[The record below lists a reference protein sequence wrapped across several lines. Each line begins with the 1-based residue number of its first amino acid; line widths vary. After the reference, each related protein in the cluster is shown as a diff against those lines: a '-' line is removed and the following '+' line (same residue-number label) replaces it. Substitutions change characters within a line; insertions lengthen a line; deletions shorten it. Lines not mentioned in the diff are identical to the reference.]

1 MVYRNW
7 NGERI
12 AKDRGGATSVSY
24 NKWSRPIE
32 IHRVRR
38 SPGDFMQVFRIP
50 VLI

>member
-1 MVYRNW
+1 MVCRNW

-12 AKDRGGATSVSY
+12 AKEGAGATPISY

-38 SPGDFMQVFRIP
+38 SPGDFMQVCRLP
-50 VLI
+50 VLV